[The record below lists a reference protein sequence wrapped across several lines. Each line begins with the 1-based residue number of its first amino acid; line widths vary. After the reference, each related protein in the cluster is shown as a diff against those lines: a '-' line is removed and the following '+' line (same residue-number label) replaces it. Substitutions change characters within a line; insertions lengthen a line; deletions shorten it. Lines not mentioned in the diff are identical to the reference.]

1 MNTLNE
7 LFPLFLCWNFYF
19 LKMFHLFGNLTEILS
34 NLFLNLFKRL
44 INFTFSMK
52 VKYFE
57 TFLKNR
63 ILRATMFNNIVD
75 SFVEKDFQCQKTRA
89 FSSAWTSNKI
99 ENTRT
104 KIYYKFCFFS
114 VFIKHFSDEMFHH
127 SRIRV

>member
-1 MNTLNE
+1 
-7 LFPLFLCWNFYF
+7 
-19 LKMFHLFGNLTEILS
+19 MFHLFRNLTEILS
-34 NLFLNLFKRL
+34 NFFQNLFKRL
-44 INFTFSMK
+44 INFTLSMK

-89 FSSAWTSNKI
+89 FSSTWTSNKI

-104 KIYYKFCFFS
+104 KI
-114 VFIKHFSDEMFHH
+114 
-127 SRIRV
+127 